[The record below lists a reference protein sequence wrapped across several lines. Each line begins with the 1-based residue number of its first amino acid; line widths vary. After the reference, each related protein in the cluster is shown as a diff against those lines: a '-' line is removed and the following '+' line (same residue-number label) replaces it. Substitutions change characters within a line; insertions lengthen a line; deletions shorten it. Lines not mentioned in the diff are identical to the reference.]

1 MEQKEAATLGGG
13 PCIALTGPRGGCMY
27 AEESACPVGTGAE
40 GGGAW
45 TQIIGKE
52 VRTRQGVGNAKFNT

>member
-52 VRTRQGVGNAKFNT
+52 KVRTR